1 MSALGIAAAAGGS
14 MLGNLLNGA
23 MNSLYEWENRGWQSQ
38 KDYED
43 YRSEYAKEISDYFL
57 DKQMAYNTNMAN
69 TAYQR
74 AVADMQAA
82 GLNPASMAG
91 VNAQAASSPA
101 SSGVSHSG
109 MQTSARMNT
118 SPYDLMNGNLVSSAI
133 YSAIAKDHD
142 AARLM
147 AAEIV
152 DNARHL
158 HRMEEMQER
167 HELSKADRLAKQ
179 DERVS
184 KANYYTEK
192 AQEISD
198 RRFLYKYGR

>member
-14 MLGNLLNGA
+14 LLGNLLNGA
-23 MNSLYEWENRGWQSQ
+23 VNSMYEWENRNWQSQ
-38 KDYED
+38 ADYED
-43 YRSEYAKEISDYFL
+43 YRANYSKQISDYFL

-82 GLNPASMAG
+82 GINPGSMAG
-91 VNAQAASSPA
+91 VNAQAAASPA
-101 SSGVSHSG
+101 ASGVSHSG
-109 MQTSARMNT
+109 VQTSARMNT
-118 SPYDLMNGNLVSSAI
+118 SPYDIMSGNLVSSAI

-147 AAEIV
+147 ASEIV

-158 HRMEEMQER
+158 HRMEEMQEK

-179 DERVS
+179 DEAVS

-198 RRFLYKYGR
+198 RRFLNKYGR